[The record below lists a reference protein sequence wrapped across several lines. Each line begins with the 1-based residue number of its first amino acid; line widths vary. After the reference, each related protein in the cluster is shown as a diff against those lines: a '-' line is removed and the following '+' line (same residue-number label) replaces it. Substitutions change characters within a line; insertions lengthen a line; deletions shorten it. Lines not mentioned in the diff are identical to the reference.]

1 MSRARDISNGK
12 FANGIEAADGD
23 LTFASGHGIDF
34 SATSD
39 GTSVSSESELF
50 ADYERGNFT
59 GTLSGTSGSIGS
71 GAGLSATFT
80 YIKIGNL
87 VHING
92 AINPTNM
99 GSFSGTAQITGLPF
113 VGGSNHGFG
122 IGIATHD
129 LDNRSTASAN
139 FHCKQGAGSATL
151 NFGKPNTDLVNYSEV
166 GDGHMG
172 IGGAYPDFG

>member
-12 FANGIEAADGD
+12 FANGIEAADGNI
-23 LTFASGHGIDF
+23 TVASGHGIDF

-39 GTSVSSESELF
+39 GTSVSNESELF
-50 ADYERGNFT
+50 VDYEKGNFT
-59 GTLSGTSGSIGS
+59 ATLAGTSGSIGS

-99 GSFSGTAQITGLPF
+99 GSFSGDAIITGLPF

-122 IGIATHD
+122 IGISTHD

-139 FHCKQGAGSATL
+139 FHCKQQAGAAQL
-151 NFGKPNTDLVNYSEV
+151 NFGKPNTDVVAYSEV